1 MVLVKSISVIIP
13 AHNERDNL
21 FVLVPHLVAI
31 SQGFNVEIIIAL
43 SAESQSISA
52 KDFRWNEVSIL
63 RCAKKGRAVQ
73 MNQAAK
79 SAMGDILVFLHA
91 DVLPPLSFFKNI
103 QETVASGMD
112 AGFFSY
118 TFDSDNFW
126 LKINAHFTKTDG
138 IFTGGG
144 DQCLFIK
151 KCVFEILGTFDEDQ
165 VLMEDFEFF
174 KRMKKAKTPY
184 TIVNNDLIVS
194 ARKYQNNSYLKV
206 NLCNLLMVVLFK
218 CGYKPEKLKT
228 LYGRMLKTT

>member
-1 MVLVKSISVIIP
+1 MVLVKNISVIIP
-13 AHNERDNL
+13 AHNERENL
-21 FVLVPHLVAI
+21 IVLIPRLITI
-31 SQGFNVEIIIAL
+31 SKGFNVEIIIAL
-43 SAESQSISA
+43 SAESHDIDS
-52 KDFRWNEVSIL
+52 KDFRSKQVSLIT
-63 RCAKKGRAVQ
+63 CANKGRAVQ

-79 SAMGDILVFLHA
+79 TALGDILVFLHA
-91 DVLPPLSFFKNI
+91 DVLPPISFFKNI
-103 QETVASGMD
+103 QETISSGMD

-118 TFDSDNFW
+118 KFNTDNFW

-151 KCVFEILGTFDEDQ
+151 KCVFETLGAFDEDQ

-174 KRMKKAKTPY
+174 KRMKKAKMPY

-194 ARKYQNNSYLKV
+194 ARKYHNNSYVKV
-206 NLCNLLMVVLFK
+206 NFCNLLMVVLFK

-228 LYGRMLKTT
+228 LYDRLLKTA